1 VSSAEDTEL
10 DHALGAETNTGVRVR
25 HAVPKRVYRTLTDLP
40 RYGTASRDP
49 HRVTVER
56 KGVAMSLALIGA
68 GVLFG
73 IFLLGL
79 WGDVVI
85 GTLVVG
91 AARLA
96 EAMVRPVAHT
106 WRRARHGPSFRAP
119 AEPRPPAA
127 LVRAGSSE
135 R

>member
-1 VSSAEDTEL
+1 
-10 DHALGAETNTGVRVR
+10 
-25 HAVPKRVYRTLTDLP
+25 
-40 RYGTASRDP
+40 
-49 HRVTVER
+49 
-56 KGVAMSLALIGA
+56 MSFPLIGA
-68 GVLFG
+68 GVFLG
-73 IFLLGL
+73 IFLMGL

-85 GTLVVG
+85 GALIMG

-96 EAMVRPVAHT
+96 EAMAKPVAHT